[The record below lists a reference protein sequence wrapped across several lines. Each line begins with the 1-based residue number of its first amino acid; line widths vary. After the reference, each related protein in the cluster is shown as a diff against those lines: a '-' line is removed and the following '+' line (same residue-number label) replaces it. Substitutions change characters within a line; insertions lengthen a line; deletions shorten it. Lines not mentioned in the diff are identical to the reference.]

1 MSALWAG
8 VPGTHAS
15 VFWRWY
21 FASFIIAFSLFTITN
36 YHDTIIRYHDS
47 TITRLYID
55 KRDSMIVV
63 IVIGKDYHHS
73 FLNNSAFYCHSN
85 MPVEVG
91 VFNPVSSLYSVL
103 KEV

>member
-1 MSALWAG
+1 MSALRAG

-15 VFWRWY
+15 VFLEVV
-21 FASFIIAFSLFTITN
+21 FCFIHNRFFLFTITN

-63 IVIGKDYHHS
+63 IVIGSYYH
-73 FLNNSAFYCHSN
+73 
-85 MPVEVG
+85 
-91 VFNPVSSLYSVL
+91 SLF
-103 KEV
+103 E